1 MTKLNQI
8 IAIASGKKASCI
20 AAVTEIYKTLQKVD
34 LFNGIKRVYQPLD
47 EEGEKLPP
55 ETKIIQQKVVNV
67 LAEASNMFADMF
79 DVIAIQEYANC
90 KARADIKVGETVIAQ
105 NVPVT
110 YLMFLEKQLD
120 NIKSLISKVPV
131 LSTDVNWT
139 RSESDGTIYV
149 ADTIVTTRTK
159 KLPKAFVKVPAT
171 DKFPAQ
177 VEVFN
182 EDIIVGNWSKTDTS
196 SAISIRERDA
206 MLKKVDSL
214 RDAVK
219 IAREEANS
227 VSVDK
232 VEIGKAITSFIFG

>member
-34 LFNGIKRVYQPLD
+34 LFNGIKRVYQSLD

-139 RSESDGTIYV
+139 RSESDNTIYV

-177 VEVFN
+177 AEIFN

-232 VEIGKAITSFIFG
+232 VEIGKAVTSFIFG

>member
-232 VEIGKAITSFIFG
+232 VEIGKAVTSFIFG